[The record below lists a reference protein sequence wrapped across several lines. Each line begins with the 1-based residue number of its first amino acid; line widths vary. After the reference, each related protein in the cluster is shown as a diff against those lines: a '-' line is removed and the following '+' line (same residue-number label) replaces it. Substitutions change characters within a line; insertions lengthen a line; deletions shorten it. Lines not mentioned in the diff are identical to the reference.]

1 MIYRK
6 DLDRPL
12 TSAEVDAN
20 FAELEAKISVGTDYL
35 NNEKLKLA
43 IEDSDF
49 LREKIAE
56 LTRELN
62 KALVRITTLEGK
74 VNKWK

>member
-20 FAELEAKISVGTDYL
+20 FAELEAKISVGADYL

-56 LTRELN
+56 LTRMLN
-62 KALVRITTLEGK
+62 EALNRITALEEK